1 MDNVNQLL
9 VDYNVIDLTIR
20 LLGAILIFI
29 VGRWIARRIVSM
41 ISKTMGKRGI
51 DELLITFVGNILGV
65 VLLLVVVLIA
75 VGHLGIE
82 VTPLIAILGG
92 AAIAVGLA
100 LQSSL
105 SNFASGIMLVSFRP
119 FTRGNFV
126 EAGGVSGVVQS
137 VGIFNTQLQTPD
149 NRLVIVGN
157 SAITGS
163 PITNY
168 SAYETRRIDL
178 IIGVHYDDD
187 LKLARD
193 TIMRVLT
200 SHEKVLE
207 DPEPAIMLM
216 ELGDSS
222 VDFAVRPWV
231 RSEDFW
237 PTRSDLL
244 EQLKGELENAGCSI
258 PFPQRDVH
266 LFNESADKAV
276 SGSASG
282 EKAA

>member
-1 MDNVNQLL
+1 MDDMQQLL
-9 VDYNVIDLTIR
+9 VDYNVIELGIR

-29 VGRWIARRIVSM
+29 IGRWIARRLVSLVG
-41 ISKTMGKRGI
+41 KTMRKRGI
-51 DELLITFVGNILGV
+51 DDLLITFISNILGV
-65 VLLLVVVLIA
+65 ILLLVVVLIS

-92 AAIAVGLA
+92 AAIAIGLA

-137 VGIFNTQLQTPD
+137 VGIFHTTLQTPD

-168 SAYETRRIDL
+168 SAYDTRRIDL

-193 TIMRVLT
+193 TIMGVLKA
-200 SHEKVLE
+200 HENVLE
-207 DPEPAIMLM
+207 DPEPVIMLM

-231 RSEDFW
+231 RSEHFW

-244 EQLKGELENAGCSI
+244 EQIKTALEEAGCSI

-266 LFNESADKAV
+266 VYNDNGDAGKADDKPSA
-276 SGSASG
+276 
-282 EKAA
+282 

>member
-1 MDNVNQLL
+1 MDDMQQLL
-9 VDYNVIDLTIR
+9 MDYNLLEMGIR
-20 LLGAILIFI
+20 LLGAILIFVI
-29 VGRWIARRIVSM
+29 GRWIARRLVSLVG
-41 ISKTMGKRGI
+41 KTMQKRGI
-51 DELLITFVGNILGV
+51 DDLLITFISNILGV
-65 VLLLVVVLIA
+65 ILLLVVVLIS

-92 AAIAVGLA
+92 AAIAIGLA

-137 VGIFNTQLQTPD
+137 VGIFHTTLQTPD

-168 SAYETRRIDL
+168 SAYDTRRIDL

-193 TIMRVLT
+193 TIMGVLT
-200 SHEKVLE
+200 AHEHVLE
-207 DPEPAIMLM
+207 DPEPVIMLM

-231 RSEDFW
+231 HSDNFW

-244 EQLKGELENAGCSI
+244 EQIKTALEEAGCSI

-266 LFNESADKAV
+266 VYNDDGDAGKADDKPSA
-276 SGSASG
+276 
-282 EKAA
+282 

>member
-1 MDNVNQLL
+1 METVNQLL
-9 VDYNVIDLTIR
+9 ADYNVVDLGIR

-29 VGRWIARRIVSM
+29 IGRWIARRIISM
-41 ISKTMGKRGI
+41 IGKTMRKRGI
-51 DELLITFVGNILGV
+51 DDLLITFISNILGV
-65 VLLLVVVLIA
+65 ILLLVVVLIS
-75 VGHLGIE
+75 VGHIGIE

-137 VGIFNTQLQTPD
+137 VGIFHTQLQTPD

-193 TIMRVLT
+193 TIMGVLT
-200 SHEKVLE
+200 AHENVLE
-207 DPEPAIMLM
+207 DPEPVIMLM

-231 RSEDFW
+231 RAEHFW

-244 EQLKGELENAGCSI
+244 EQLKVELEKAGCSI

-266 LFNESADKAV
+266 FYNESSESPATA
-276 SGSASG
+276 GSE

>member
-1 MDNVNQLL
+1 MDDMQQLL
-9 VDYNVIDLTIR
+9 VDYNVIELGIR

-29 VGRWIARRIVSM
+29 IGRWIARRLVSLVG
-41 ISKTMGKRGI
+41 KTMRKRGI
-51 DELLITFVGNILGV
+51 DDLLITFISNILGV
-65 VLLLVVVLIA
+65 ILLLVVVLIS

-92 AAIAVGLA
+92 AAIAIGLA

-137 VGIFNTQLQTPD
+137 VGIFHTTLQTPD

-168 SAYETRRIDL
+168 SAYDTRRIDL

-193 TIMRVLT
+193 TIMGVLKA
-200 SHEKVLE
+200 HENVLE
-207 DPEPAIMLM
+207 DPEPVIMLM

-231 RSEDFW
+231 RSEHFW

-244 EQLKGELENAGCSI
+244 EQIKTALEEAGCSI

-266 LFNESADKAV
+266 VYNDNGDAGKADV
-276 SGSASG
+276 
-282 EKAA
+282 KAAINQT

>member
-1 MDNVNQLL
+1 MDDMQQLL
-9 VDYNVIDLTIR
+9 VDYNVIELGIR

-29 VGRWIARRIVSM
+29 IGRWIARRLVSLVG
-41 ISKTMGKRGI
+41 KTMRKRGI
-51 DELLITFVGNILGV
+51 DDLLITFISNILGV
-65 VLLLVVVLIA
+65 ILLLVVVLIS

-92 AAIAVGLA
+92 AAIAIGLA

-137 VGIFNTQLQTPD
+137 VGIFHTTLQTPD

-168 SAYETRRIDL
+168 SAYDTRRIDL

-193 TIMRVLT
+193 TIMGVLKA
-200 SHEKVLE
+200 HENVLE
-207 DPEPAIMLM
+207 DPEPVIMLM

-231 RSEDFW
+231 RSEHFW

-244 EQLKGELENAGCSI
+244 EQIKTALEEAGCSI

-266 LFNESADKAV
+266 VYNDGGYAGKADDKP
-276 SGSASG
+276 SD
-282 EKAA
+282 

>member
-1 MDNVNQLL
+1 MDTVNQLL
-9 VDYNVIDLTIR
+9 ADYNVVDLGIR

-29 VGRWIARRIVSM
+29 IGRWIARRIVGV
-41 ISKTMGKRGI
+41 IGKTMGKRGI
-51 DELLITFVGNILGV
+51 DDLLVTFVSNILGV
-65 VLLLVVVLIA
+65 VLLLIVVLIA
-75 VGHLGIE
+75 VGHIGIE
-82 VTPLIAILGG
+82 VTPLIAVLGG

-105 SNFASGIMLVSFRP
+105 SNFAAGIMLVSFRP

-126 EAGGVSGVVQS
+126 EAGGVAGVVQS
-137 VGIFNTQLQTPD
+137 VGIFHTTLQTPD

-157 SAITGS
+157 NAITSS

-178 IIGVHYDDD
+178 IIGVHYEDD

-200 SHEKVLE
+200 SHDKVLK

-231 RSEDFW
+231 LAEDFW

-244 EQLKGELENAGCSI
+244 EQLKVGLEKAGCSI

-266 LFNESADKAV
+266 LYSEAVDKA
-276 SGSASG
+276 A
-282 EKAA
+282 